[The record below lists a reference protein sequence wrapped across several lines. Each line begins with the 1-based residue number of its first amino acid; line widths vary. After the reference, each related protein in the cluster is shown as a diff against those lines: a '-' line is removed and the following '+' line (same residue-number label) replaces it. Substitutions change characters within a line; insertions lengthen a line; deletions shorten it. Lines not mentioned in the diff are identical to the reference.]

1 MPGGAVGFLI
11 QRKAR
16 QASDRYRPLHQSMES
31 TMTLDTIMVMIAVT
45 GMFVTLALVLAWAD
59 RATGE
64 PPRKM

>member
-1 MPGGAVGFLI
+1 
-11 QRKAR
+11 
-16 QASDRYRPLHQSMES
+16 
-31 TMTLDTIMVMIAVT
+31 MTLDTIMVMIAVT